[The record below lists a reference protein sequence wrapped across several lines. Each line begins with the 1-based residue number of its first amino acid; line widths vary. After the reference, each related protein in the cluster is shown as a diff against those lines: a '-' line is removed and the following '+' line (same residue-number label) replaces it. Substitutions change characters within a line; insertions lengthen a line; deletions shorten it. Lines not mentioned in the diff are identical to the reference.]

1 MDIRVDI
8 SKLTIGDLERLDAA
22 ARGDI
27 SGLVELLDR
36 VVEGGARHL
45 PLTAMREI
53 VRALNEEISKLANPG
68 N

>member
-1 MDIRVDI
+1 MDIRIDI
-8 SKLTIGDLERLDAA
+8 SRLTIGDLERLDEA

-27 SGLVELLDR
+27 SGLVEILDR

-53 VRALNEEISKLANPG
+53 VVRLNDEITKLANPG

>member
-22 ARGDI
+22 SRGDI

-45 PLTAMREI
+45 PLAAMREI
-53 VRALNEEISKLANPG
+53 VRALNDEIGKLANPG